1 MTQEPLP
8 FSRIAEKL
16 IGEFRGMPFNEP
28 ARMRKRPT
36 TPLGPLIE
44 DLLVKHRIGRASPVD
59 ALRERWPELVGP
71 ANAGYSHAAHIDARG
86 RLIILAAH
94 AVVRHELFLHR
105 ETIVARVRAV
115 PGCGH
120 VRELVVHPG

>member
-1 MTQEPLP
+1 MPDEPIP
-8 FSRIAEKL
+8 FSRVAEQL
-16 IGEFRGMPFNEP
+16 IGEFRGVPFNEP

-36 TPLGPLIE
+36 TALGPLIE
-44 DLLVKHRIGRASPVD
+44 ELLVKHRIGRVSPED

-71 ANAGYSHAAHIDARG
+71 ANAAYSHAAYIDARG
-86 RLIILAAH
+86 RLTVLAAH

-105 ETIVARVRAV
+105 ETIVARLRAV

-120 VRELVVHPG
+120 VRELVIRAG